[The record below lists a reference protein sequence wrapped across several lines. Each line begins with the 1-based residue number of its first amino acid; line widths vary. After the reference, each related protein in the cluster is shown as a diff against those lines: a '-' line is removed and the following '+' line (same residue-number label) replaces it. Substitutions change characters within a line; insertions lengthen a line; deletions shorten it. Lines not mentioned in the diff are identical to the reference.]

1 MARHQGKASTGR
13 PVTQHQLFPAVVA
26 LWFGA
31 LLGLGS
37 LVLRPSLI
45 EALVIMG
52 RIDLIV
58 PAAAPPLGITART
71 ILALGMAS
79 LGALIGTLIARR
91 LARAGSAKHGP
102 AASRAGAEEQPF
114 AGQDAPTAEP
124 GHTETATVPLRRRAL
139 AIEPDEAAFVPLEF
153 APLPGAAPQILDIEA
168 IKADMRGF
176 DGPAAAYPSEP
187 PRQAFGQR
195 LKAARELALAT
206 PDQLLEIKHPA
217 EAEAASAGPEER
229 QAFGL
234 APSNPAA
241 DKPQQISGEASQA
254 AVSPAAASSDD
265 AAPRPSLASLE
276 MAELVTRLAESMQ
289 RRRAVRAAAGSAA
302 EAAPGI
308 EQSAALTADPRPA
321 AFDPLDLMGFEEPAE
336 AEAIPEGDYGSLLRI
351 SQAASRAGMAR
362 IGEGES
368 SSPDIEPVVIFPG
381 QAPHR
386 DQPTGVATR
395 DEAEGG
401 GASSILASDSA
412 DQALRAALAN
422 LQRMSGAA

>member
-37 LVLRPSLI
+37 LALRPSLI
-45 EALVIMG
+45 EELVIMG

-91 LARAGSAKHGP
+91 LARAGLAKREP
-102 AASRAGAEEQPF
+102 AAGDLGAAEQPF
-114 AGQDAPTAEP
+114 AAQDTPAAEP
-124 GHTETATVPLRRRAL
+124 GPAETAAAPLRRRAL
-139 AIEPDEAAFVPLEF
+139 AIEPEEACFVPLDF
-153 APLPGAAPQILDIEA
+153 APLPGGAPQVLDIAA
-168 IKADMRGF
+168 IKADMREF
-176 DGPAAAYPSEP
+176 DGSAAASPGEP
-187 PRQAFGQR
+187 TRQAFGQR

-206 PDQLLEIKHPA
+206 PDQPLESGHQ
-217 EAEAASAGPEER
+217 AEAASTGPEDR
-229 QAFGL
+229 QVLGL
-234 APSNPAA
+234 APSNPPP
-241 DKPQQISGEASQA
+241 DN
-254 AVSPAAASSDD
+254 
-265 AAPRPSLASLE
+265 AAPLPSLASLE
-276 MAELVTRLAESMQ
+276 MAELVTRLAESMR
-289 RRRAVRAAAGSAA
+289 RRRAVRAAAGSEA
-302 EAAPGI
+302 EAPPGV
-308 EQSAALTADPRPA
+308 EQSAAPTADTQTA
-321 AFDPLDLMGFEEPAE
+321 AFDPLDLLGFEEPAE

-351 SQAASRAGMAR
+351 SQTASRAGIAR
-362 IGEGES
+362 IDEPES

-386 DQPTGVATR
+386 DQSIDAATR
-395 DEAEGG
+395 GEAEGR
-401 GASSILASDSA
+401 GAGSSLASDSA

>member
-37 LVLRPSLI
+37 LALRPSLI
-45 EALVIMG
+45 EELVIMG

-79 LGALIGTLIARR
+79 MGALIGTLIARR
-91 LARAGSAKHGP
+91 LARAGLAKPAP
-102 AASRAGAEEQPF
+102 AASDLGAAEQPF
-114 AGQDAPTAEP
+114 AGQDTPAAEP
-124 GHTETATVPLRRRAL
+124 DPAETAAAPLRRRAL
-139 AIEPDEAAFVPLEF
+139 AIEPEEASFVPLEF
-153 APLPGAAPQILDIEA
+153 APLPGSAPQILDIAA
-168 IKADMRGF
+168 IKADIREF
-176 DGPAAAYPSEP
+176 DGPAAASPGEP
-187 PRQAFGQR
+187 TRQAFGQR

-206 PDQLLEIKHPA
+206 PDQPREMSHQA

-229 QAFGL
+229 QVLGL
-234 APSNPAA
+234 APSNPQP
-241 DKPQQISGEASQA
+241 DN
-254 AVSPAAASSDD
+254 
-265 AAPRPSLASLE
+265 AAPLPSLASLE
-276 MAELVTRLAESMQ
+276 MAELVTRLAESMR
-289 RRRAVRAAAGSAA
+289 RRRAVRAAAGSEA
-302 EAAPGI
+302 EAPPGV
-308 EQSAALTADPRPA
+308 EQSAAPTADTRPA
-321 AFDPLDLMGFEEPAE
+321 AFDPLDLLGFEEPAE

-351 SQAASRAGMAR
+351 SQTASRAGIAR
-362 IGEGES
+362 IDEPAS

-386 DQPTGVATR
+386 DQSIDAATR
-395 DEAEGG
+395 GEAEGG
-401 GASSILASDSA
+401 GASSILATDSA